1 MIFRN
6 INNNKIPNFEVIT
19 IRLLGWGLNRRL
31 KLLFYLTNGSLSS
44 VLHGAGKG
52 GADWEATYD
61 VVLGMAQALAHLHH
75 DCVPAIL
82 HGDVKAVNVLL
93 GPGYEPYLAG
103 FGFAGIVNGIGHASM
118 QRITEK
124 NDVYIFGVVLLEKL
138 RGRTDPTMHEMLQ
151 ALAVAFLCF
160 STRADD
166 RPMMKDVVAM
176 LTEIRHLETARGEP
190 ELLKEGGLQ

>member
-1 MIFRN
+1 M
-6 INNNKIPNFEVIT
+6 
-19 IRLLGWGLNRRL
+19 

-61 VVLGMAQALAHLHH
+61 VVLGMAPALAHLHH

-82 HGDVKAVNVLL
+82 HGDVKAMNVLL
-93 GPGYEPYLAG
+93 GPGYEPYLAD
-103 FGFAGIVNGIGHASM
+103 FGFAGIVNGIEHASM

-124 NDVYIFGVVLLEKL
+124 SDVYIFGVVLLEVLTGRHPLDPTLPGNLARKRYLVDILDQKL
-138 RGRTDPTMHEMLQ
+138 RGRADPTMHEMLQ
-151 ALAVAFLCF
+151 ALAVAFLCI